1 MAPKTAEKAIAGK
14 APATKAP
21 AAKKVVK
28 KATKGGASKKKT
40 KAVES
45 YKIYIYKVLKQVWFF
60 LTPPT
65 GSGCGNFYRQMP
77 WLNIKW
83 LNIESLVSCEY
94 CCLFPLL

>member
-28 KATKGGASKKKT
+28 KATNGGASKKKT

-45 YKIYIYKVLKQVWFF
+45 YKIYIYKVLKQVGARWCSA
-60 LTPPT
+60 LTT
-65 GSGCGNFYRQMP
+65 ILQH
-77 WLNIKW
+77 L
-83 LNIESLVSCEY
+83 
-94 CCLFPLL
+94 